1 MHFDF
6 VDRELERSANHI
18 RTVKLVTRSEEYLQD
33 HFATFPV
40 LPGVFMLESLV
51 QAASRLVQD
60 RAGAQRLV
68 LGGVRSLKYGR
79 FVRPGDA
86 LVVTVEI
93 SKDLGDSSWEFKG
106 QGLRVESGAGAAV
119 DPDAVAVS
127 GRFVLRTLRA

>member
-1 MHFDF
+1 MHFDL
-6 VDRELERSANHI
+6 VDRELERGADRI

-51 QAASRLVQD
+51 QAARRLVQD
-60 RAGAQRLV
+60 RAGARRLV

-93 SKDLGDSSWEFKG
+93 AKDLGEMSWEFKG
-106 QGLRVESGAGAAV
+106 QGLRVEAGAGAQV
-119 DPDAVAVS
+119 DPEAVAVS
-127 GRFVLRTLRA
+127 GRFVLRPMR

>member
-1 MHFDF
+1 MHFDL
-6 VDRELERSANHI
+6 VDRELERGADRI

-51 QAASRLVQD
+51 QAARRLVQD
-60 RAGAQRLV
+60 RAGARRIV

-93 SKDLGDSSWEFKG
+93 AKDLGEMSWEFKG
-106 QGLRVESGAGAAV
+106 QGLRVEAGAGAQV
-119 DPDAVAVS
+119 DPEAVAVS
-127 GRFVLRTLRA
+127 GRFVLRPMR

>member
-1 MHFDF
+1 MHFDL
-6 VDRELERSANHI
+6 VDRELERGADRI

-51 QAASRLVQD
+51 QAARKLVQD
-60 RAGAQRLV
+60 RAGARRMV

-93 SKDLGDSSWEFKG
+93 AKDLGEMSWEFKG
-106 QGLRVESGAGAAV
+106 QGLRVEAGAGAQV
-119 DPDAVAVS
+119 DPEAVAVS
-127 GRFVLRTLRA
+127 GRFVLRPMR